1 VIPLLTS
8 AETQAL
14 DRETVERGTPVE
26 ELMERAGL
34 AVARSA
40 SQVAGGAYGRRA
52 VVICGKGNNGG
63 DGLVAARYLAGWGM
77 AVDVFLL
84 ADAGALREPARSKL
98 AALER
103 EGMKPRPGD
112 GVSISRAL
120 DRATVAV
127 DAIFGTG
134 FRGEPEGRHL
144 EAIRALNDGPVPVV
158 AVDVPSGVEGDTGAV
173 RGVAVMADATVALG
187 APKVGDVLLPG
198 GAHAGVLEIADIGF
212 PRDLLRSELAM
223 VEPSDVGSW
232 LPTRPLD
239 AHKRSTGVVLVVSG
253 SAGMTGAPRLVAE
266 GALRTGAG
274 LVTIAV
280 PEPILST
287 VQAGLSEATFLG
299 LPATPDG
306 SISEAAWDVIA
317 PELGRFDA
325 VAIGPGLSTH
335 EETAALARRLVTE
348 SVIPVVA
355 DADAI
360 NAFAGRASD
369 LFRRGAPGVITPHEG
384 EFARLFGMPSSE
396 VVLDRVGFARKA
408 ASETG
413 GVVLLKGPH
422 TLVASPD
429 GEVRVNTTGGPAL
442 ATAGTGDVLT
452 GAVAALLARGLDP
465 ADAASAAAYVHGVAG
480 EMAGRTLGEGTVA
493 GDVARM
499 LPAAALTVREPA

>member
-1 VIPLLTS
+1 MIPLLTS

-14 DRETVERGTPVE
+14 DRETEERGTPVE

-40 SQVAGGAYGRRA
+40 TQVAGGAYGRRA
-52 VVICGKGNNGG
+52 VVMCGKGNNGG

-77 AVDVFLL
+77 AVEVFLL
-84 ADAGALREPARSKL
+84 ADAVELREPARSNL
-98 AALER
+98 AALEIQ
-103 EGMKPRPGD
+103 GMEPRPGE

-120 DRATVAV
+120 DRAVVAV

-144 EAIRALNDGPVPVV
+144 DAIRALNEGPAPVV
-158 AVDVPSGVEGDTGAV
+158 SVDVPSGVEGDTGAV
-173 RGVAVMADATVALG
+173 RGAAVMADATVALG

-223 VEPSDVGSW
+223 VEPSDVAAW

-253 SAGMTGAPRLVAE
+253 SARMTGAPRLVAE

-280 PEPILST
+280 PEPILSA
-287 VQAGLSEATFLG
+287 VQAGISEATFLG

-317 PELGRFDA
+317 PELEGFDA
-325 VAIGPGLSTH
+325 VAVGPGLSTH

-348 SVIPVVA
+348 SVIPVVV
-355 DADAI
+355 DADAVS
-360 NAFAGRASD
+360 AFAGRASD
-369 LFRRGAPGVITPHEG
+369 LTRRGAPGVITPHEG

-422 TLVASPD
+422 TLVAGPD
-429 GEVRVNTTGGPAL
+429 GEVRLNTTGGPML
-442 ATAGTGDVLT
+442 ATGGTGDVLT
-452 GAVAALLARGLDP
+452 GAVAALLARGLEP
-465 ADAASAAAYVHGVAG
+465 ADAASAAAYIHGVAG
-480 EMAGRTLGEGTVA
+480 EMAGRTLGEGTMA

-499 LPAAALTVREPA
+499 LPAAALRVREPA